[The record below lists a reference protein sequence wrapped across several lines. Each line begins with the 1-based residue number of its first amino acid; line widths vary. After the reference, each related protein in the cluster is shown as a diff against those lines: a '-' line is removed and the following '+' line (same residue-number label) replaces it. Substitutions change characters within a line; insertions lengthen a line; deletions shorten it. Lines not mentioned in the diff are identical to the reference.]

1 MTEEQDEQVSVSEED
16 FLIRVRPIKNKDN
29 EFTGEANF
37 SVISC
42 QDHNVPK
49 ELYEDLEYVVKCMLS
64 AIPLMEQDEGFRDYS
79 TWSYHQKHEMHETF
93 PHYSHIWYT
102 FAQFKYRNPNPWLLA
117 ITFPKQQKV
126 KYV

>member
-64 AIPLMEQDEGFRDYS
+64 AIPLMEQDEGFRD
-79 TWSYHQKHEMHETF
+79 F
-93 PHYSHIWYT
+93 VAHYVDNYFTYEFDDENSKPLIENVDGNVIKINFNT
-102 FAQFKYRNPNPWLLA
+102 DTKGNA
-117 ITFPKQQKV
+117 
-126 KYV
+126 